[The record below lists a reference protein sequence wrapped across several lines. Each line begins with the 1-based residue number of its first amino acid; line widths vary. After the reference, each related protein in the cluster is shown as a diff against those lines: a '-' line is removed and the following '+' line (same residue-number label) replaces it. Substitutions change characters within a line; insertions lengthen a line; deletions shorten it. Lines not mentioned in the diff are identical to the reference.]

1 MSAVNLSLDFNLT
14 GKIQHPEKQTI
25 STGYAALDI
34 MLPHGGWPVGAI
46 TEIFCPDDRDFALP
60 LVLPAL
66 AHLSQTQRWLTLVS
80 PPNTPSSMQLR
91 RAGVDSSHL
100 LMIHPHATTNGL
112 WAVEQALRAGT
123 SSAVLSWV
131 NSADYRTMQDLRG
144 AALAGN
150 SCGLVFR
157 PDWAINQPSANNLRL
172 SLTPMSDQ
180 SIYIELLSPHSSDAK
195 SAIFIHPYKQAR
207 IA

>member
-1 MSAVNLSLDFNLT
+1 MSAVNLSLNFDL
-14 GKIQHPEKQTI
+14 KESIQHPQKRTL

-46 TEIFCPDDRDFALP
+46 TEIFCPENNDFALP

-66 AHLSQTQRWLTLVS
+66 ASLSQTQRWLTLVS
-80 PPNTPSSMQLR
+80 PPNAPSPQQLR
-91 RAGVDSSHL
+91 AAGIDLSHM

-131 NSADYRTMQDLRG
+131 SNTDHRAMQDLRG

-157 PDWAINQPSANNLRL
+157 PEWSIEQPGANNLRL
-172 SLTPMSDQ
+172 RLTPMPDQ
-180 SIYIELLSPHSSDAK
+180 SIYVELLEPHSPVAK
-195 SAIFIHPYKQAR
+195 SAIFIHA
-207 IA
+207 